1 MILTNY
7 DGLESG
13 FILTEYEA
21 PPIGSYEE
29 EVENVKICFWRHN
42 NNQCRERHQYL
53 GGTTQAYEKH
63 LHYIISFISAVL
75 KLLETTQTTDDGRQ
89 TTDNARGIA

>member
-21 PPIGSYEE
+21 PPIGSFKE

-42 NNQCRERHQYL
+42 IITNVGSAIKIYEAQPRHMRNICTILFLSYL
-53 GGTTQAYEKH
+53 RY
-63 LHYIISFISAVL
+63 LSC
-75 KLLETTQTTDDGRQ
+75 
-89 TTDNARGIA
+89 